1 MSTITVE
8 RLPYAA
14 MDPGSQLSDALYYLK
29 QQHEFLEADLLEL
42 QMLARGIG
50 TAGSRDSL
58 KTDLNTLK
66 VRAERFLKFF
76 QQYQQDE
83 QETLFPIVDLY
94 TGDKMGPT
102 AVMKQ
107 EYNMAV
113 HNLRLFFQAFKE
125 DSHTLDP
132 LCAKRSVSHVLQSCF
147 ILLEH
152 MRKEKEWVFPLAEQ
166 MLTDIEQFYS

>member
-1 MSTITVE
+1 MSTLTLE
-8 RLPYAA
+8 QLPYNA

-42 QMLARGIG
+42 QMLARSIG
-50 TAGSRDSL
+50 TTGDRAAL
-58 KTDLNTLK
+58 KMELHELK

-107 EYNMAV
+107 EYKMAV
-113 HNLRLFFQAFKE
+113 HNLRLFFQACKE
-125 DSHTLDP
+125 EQSMES